1 MQSSLRLLRNT
12 RCVRHKVLHRWNPNG
27 FRALSTVE
35 PNQQGS
41 NFNQNS
47 NLKSLDEKKNIPPPP
62 RMELPSRVDYL
73 LIGAGTASFSAY
85 RSIKAHDAR
94 AKILLVGA
102 EDQNP
107 YMRPPLSKEM
117 FYTIRIP
124 KKLED
129 SSKGGISVLKN
140 TWVSALDSDEQVAH
154 LVSRDGKV
162 GSIEYG
168 KCLLATGSR
177 PKILP
182 ELKEIPSSSLSTVR
196 FHPFAVIGGGF
207 LGTELSCALGAR
219 SKIIDNNFSVTQVI
233 PEEGN
238 MALVLPK
245 YLSMWMTEKV
255 KGEGVRVITENMVKS
270 SQMLEGKVV
279 LKLANGTKLKVDHV
293 IVAVGS
299 DPNTQLA
306 ESGDLEL
313 DQKGNNFYFIGKNIW
328 AAGDVA
334 SFEDPL
340 LGRRRIEHH
349 DHAVTSGRIAGENM
363 TGNSMKY
370 SKQSMFWSDL
380 GPDIGLEANGDEG
393 PKEDISKGVVFYL
406 KDDIIVGVLLWNI
419 FDQIGLAR
427 RVIKERRKFEDITEV
442 SKLFRLV
449 EEKNPTK
456 GLNEIVPREEEE
468 ESTGGCVVDVK
479 NDGES
484 EIVPKEENPSD
495 GCLADVKND
504 GESNIDE
511 LGKES
516 LSLELQNA
524 SSESL
529 SKIAPCNEK
538 KSEKE
543 LEALVESS
551 DNFSS
556 LSVETSL
563 NTSSSLTAKL
573 EDKSS
578 TPSLEAL
585 QNSSSSNDKE
595 KEVIAE
601 SSTAEKVKPPVAVD
615 LFLLHVAVTITRL
628 AILSTVSFFTLRWI
642 INSLDPTRKQRVEA
656 ENAAKALLK
665 TLGLD
670 ENLKLTE
677 HEYLVAQSL
686 VDPATMKV
694 SWKDIAGLDSTIKE
708 LRETVIDPIRK
719 RHLFSSASSITRA
732 PKGVLLHGPPGCG
745 KTMIAKATAKEATA
759 HFINLD
765 IAALT
770 DKWYGES
777 QKIAGA
783 VFTLAKENST
793 LYSLDH
799 EATAMIKAQFMQWW
813 DGLITD
819 PECCVIIM
827 GATNRPKDVD
837 RAILRRMPATF
848 HVGLPS
854 PQQRV
859 SILRQILQS
868 ENMSD
873 DRTLSCSSRARV
885 SETSE
890 ADSTLRPIQQAD
902 LLFASNKLKET
913 KLHCGDMNPNNF
925 PLD

>member
-47 NLKSLDEKKNIPPPP
+47 NLKSLGAGLGVTALGLGSFFAYKYFIQDEKKNIPPPP

-117 FYTIRIP
+117 FYNSDPELKNSMKFEQWNGRQRSLYYEPESFYTP
-124 KKLED
+124 LEKLED

-182 ELKEIPSSSLSTVR
+182 ELKEIPSSSLSTFKSFKDFNKIDALIQKGEISSVV
-196 FHPFAVIGGGF
+196 VIGGGF

-313 DQKGNNFYFIGKNIW
+313 DQKGFKVNSEFKAKKNIW

-380 GPDIGLEANGDEG
+380 GPDIGLEAVGITDSTLPTHSVFIKNGDEG

-601 SSTAEKVKPPVAVD
+601 SSTAEKVKPPV
-615 LFLLHVAVTITRL
+615 
-628 AILSTVSFFTLRWI
+628 
-642 INSLDPTRKQRVEA
+642 
-656 ENAAKALLK
+656 
-665 TLGLD
+665 
-670 ENLKLTE
+670 
-677 HEYLVAQSL
+677 
-686 VDPATMKV
+686 
-694 SWKDIAGLDSTIKE
+694 
-708 LRETVIDPIRK
+708 
-719 RHLFSSASSITRA
+719 
-732 PKGVLLHGPPGCG
+732 
-745 KTMIAKATAKEATA
+745 
-759 HFINLD
+759 
-765 IAALT
+765 
-770 DKWYGES
+770 
-777 QKIAGA
+777 
-783 VFTLAKENST
+783 
-793 LYSLDH
+793 
-799 EATAMIKAQFMQWW
+799 
-813 DGLITD
+813 
-819 PECCVIIM
+819 
-827 GATNRPKDVD
+827 
-837 RAILRRMPATF
+837 
-848 HVGLPS
+848 
-854 PQQRV
+854 
-859 SILRQILQS
+859 
-868 ENMSD
+868 
-873 DRTLSCSSRARV
+873 
-885 SETSE
+885 
-890 ADSTLRPIQQAD
+890 
-902 LLFASNKLKET
+902 
-913 KLHCGDMNPNNF
+913 
-925 PLD
+925 

>member
-47 NLKSLDEKKNIPPPP
+47 NLKSLGAGLGVTALGLGSFFAYKYFIQDEKKNIPPPP

-117 FYTIRIP
+117 FYNSDPELKNSMKFEQWNGRQRSLYYEPESFYTP
-124 KKLED
+124 LDKLED

-182 ELKEIPSSSLSTVR
+182 ELKEIPSSSLSTFKSFKDFNKIDALIQKGEISSV
-196 FHPFAVIGGGF
+196 AVIGGGF

-313 DQKGNNFYFIGKNIW
+313 DQKGFKVNSEFKAKKNIW

-380 GPDIGLEANGDEG
+380 GPDIGLEAVGITDSTLPTHSVFIKNGDEG

-449 EEKNPTK
+449 EEKK
-456 GLNEIVPREEEE
+456 
-468 ESTGGCVVDVK
+468 K
-479 NDGES
+479 
-484 EIVPKEENPSD
+484 KEE
-495 GCLADVKND
+495 
-504 GESNIDE
+504 I
-511 LGKES
+511 
-516 LSLELQNA
+516 Q
-524 SSESL
+524 
-529 SKIAPCNEK
+529 
-538 KSEKE
+538 
-543 LEALVESS
+543 
-551 DNFSS
+551 
-556 LSVETSL
+556 
-563 NTSSSLTAKL
+563 
-573 EDKSS
+573 
-578 TPSLEAL
+578 
-585 QNSSSSNDKE
+585 
-595 KEVIAE
+595 
-601 SSTAEKVKPPVAVD
+601 
-615 LFLLHVAVTITRL
+615 
-628 AILSTVSFFTLRWI
+628 LR
-642 INSLDPTRKQRVEA
+642 
-656 ENAAKALLK
+656 
-665 TLGLD
+665 G
-670 ENLKLTE
+670 
-677 HEYLVAQSL
+677 
-686 VDPATMKV
+686 
-694 SWKDIAGLDSTIKE
+694 
-708 LRETVIDPIRK
+708 
-719 RHLFSSASSITRA
+719 
-732 PKGVLLHGPPGCG
+732 
-745 KTMIAKATAKEATA
+745 
-759 HFINLD
+759 
-765 IAALT
+765 
-770 DKWYGES
+770 
-777 QKIAGA
+777 
-783 VFTLAKENST
+783 
-793 LYSLDH
+793 
-799 EATAMIKAQFMQWW
+799 
-813 DGLITD
+813 
-819 PECCVIIM
+819 
-827 GATNRPKDVD
+827 
-837 RAILRRMPATF
+837 
-848 HVGLPS
+848 
-854 PQQRV
+854 
-859 SILRQILQS
+859 
-868 ENMSD
+868 
-873 DRTLSCSSRARV
+873 
-885 SETSE
+885 
-890 ADSTLRPIQQAD
+890 
-902 LLFASNKLKET
+902 
-913 KLHCGDMNPNNF
+913 
-925 PLD
+925 